1 MERRPVFEVLFVSEA
16 MRAALRDGAP
26 LSRLRQLAAADQQRT
41 LAERL
46 QELVAAGRLS
56 PAEAARIAA

>member
-1 MERRPVFEVLFVSEA
+1 

-26 LSRLRQLAAADQQRT
+26 ISRLRQLAAADQQRT

-46 QELVAAGRLS
+46 HGLVAAGRLS